1 MSKILKF
8 SFAVLTA
15 CLTIGSLS
23 SFTTLDASY
32 WYYNEALGSNFND
45 PGNWQKNPVEGVS
58 CGAGEQIP
66 CRTNDQLT
74 EEQLETMLASNP
86 GTNLFDEVSER
97 AIQ

>member
-1 MSKILKF
+1 MSKFLKI

-23 SFTTLDASY
+23 SFTNLDADY
-32 WYYNEALGSNFND
+32 WYYNEALGSSFNN
-45 PGNWQKNPVEGVS
+45 PENWQKEPVDGVS

-74 EEQLETMLASNP
+74 EEQLATMLATHP
-86 GTNLFDEVSER
+86 GANLFDEVSER